1 MTIHAFPTKRV
12 RRAGTPPLSAA
23 RMVVSDGK
31 PTRRVGIRYPWIRS
45 DDRRAA

>member
-31 PTRRVGIRYPWIRS
+31 PARRVGIRSPWIRS